1 MLVSR
6 KVVRNLRKS
15 AVQTTKTREFVRVAW
30 REGGAR
36 GNASVVEDR
45 GKAGGFEARS
55 PRSRS
60 GRLASGI
67 QTLAAGKDLKCPSS
81 GIVLLFLLFSLRK
94 FNQFSSGL

>member
-45 GKAGGFEARS
+45 GKAGGFVARS
-55 PRSRS
+55 PGSLRS

-81 GIVLLFLLFSLRK
+81 GIVFVV
-94 FNQFSSGL
+94 FSSEI